1 MIRQTATIAATI
13 WAALSCNPATG
24 QTPPPA
30 ILTIDLAGYVEYQAD
45 VYDPSKYGKNPD
57 LTPSAG
63 IGLFG
68 VATQLADIVAV
79 NGQPAKGIYVGRSRG
94 VSASPTPHQGALAD
108 GAIGDIAVTALREHV
123 FEILRPDGTVIGT
136 IVSMGFSGGPV
147 PPGSPSGPSGGNWA
161 IVGGTGAFLG
171 ARGQIEG
178 WGGTGFAKAQSASMT
193 EDPFNRRLLHQAGI
207 FRFTLH
213 LIPMY
218 VPEIL
223 PTANGP
229 AVVHSN
235 DFTLVS
241 ASKPATAGEVLSLF
255 VTGLGPVNPNVD
267 PGQPF
272 PSSPLD
278 AVNSPVDVIVNGK
291 PSEVLGTAG
300 YPGSVDGYQ
309 VNFRLPPGI
318 GKGTASIQV
327 TAAWVSGP
335 SVSIAVQ

>member
-1 MIRQTATIAATI
+1 MIRQAATVATII
-13 WAALSCNPATG
+13 WIALNCNLAIG
-24 QTPPPA
+24 QTPPPT
-30 ILTIDLAGYVEYQAD
+30 ILTVDLSSYVEYQAD
-45 VYDPSKYGKNPD
+45 TYDPSKYGKNPD
-57 LTPSAG
+57 ITPSTG
-63 IGLFG
+63 VGLFG
-68 VATQLADIVAV
+68 VATQLGDIVAV

-94 VSASPTPHQGALAD
+94 VSTSPTPHDGALAD

-123 FEILRPDGTVIGT
+123 FEILQPDGTAIGT

-178 WGGTGFAKAQSASMT
+178 WGGTPFAKAQSASMA
-193 EDPFNRRLLHQAGI
+193 EDPINRRLYHQAGI

-213 LIPMY
+213 IIPMY
-218 VPEIL
+218 VPQIL
-223 PTANGP
+223 TTANGP

-241 ASKPATAGEVLSLF
+241 ASKPAAAGEALSLF
-255 VTGLGPVNPNVD
+255 VTGLGPVNPGVD

-278 AVNSPVDVIVNGK
+278 AVNSPVEVSVNGK

-309 VNFRLPPGI
+309 VNFRLPPDTP
-318 GKGTASIQV
+318 KGSANIQV
-327 TAAWVSGP
+327 TAAWIAGQP
-335 SVSIAVQ
+335 VSIAVQ